1 MNLQCPTPLRSPCA
15 WIFLVHSNGA
25 APCGS
30 SLSFESEVNHILL
43 NACMVIECRIA
54 SALQI

>member
-43 NACMVIECRIA
+43 NACMVIEC
-54 SALQI
+54 